1 MTWKTFTAAFAKY
14 VNLDEL
20 VYDISLLVLAL
31 FLRGMFVPPG
41 KTVVDVLTP
50 LTAALLLI
58 VIFFSVA
65 YLVGFL
71 QLKYAE
77 SLKDRPERLETVKG
91 ISVVTLIGMIITLT
105 IVFVRS
111 FPGADPVLW
120 MACIFGGIG
129 MAISGLSISIQWRE
143 KEGCSV
149 SIFIFLLSSLILYL
163 FLTFLGA
170 EMSGNEVVASSA
182 EPALARFG
190 IAVVIFF
197 VLFIVED
204 IISAKLFDGK
214 NRAGIVIKAIIFNA
228 VIPLLAALM
237 MGFWQEIAAVGM
249 AGVFQKGDAL
259 GFILAGVLFLTI
271 LGVRVLMALAPPYR
285 IINTGIGIASFI
297 VYIVMLVINIGSTA
311 GVGQ

>member
-1 MTWKTFTAAFAKY
+1 MTLKTVTAVFSKY

-20 VYDISLLVLAL
+20 VYDITLLVLAL
-31 FLRGMFVPPG
+31 FLRGLFVPHG

-50 LTAALLLI
+50 LGAALLLI
-58 VIFFSVA
+58 TIFFSVA

-77 SLKDRPERLETVKG
+77 SLKDRPETLETVKG

-120 MACIFGGIG
+120 MACIFGGVG
-129 MAISGLSISIQWRE
+129 MAISGLSISVQWGE

-170 EMSGNEVVASSA
+170 EMTGNEVVASSA

-190 IAVVIFF
+190 IAVIIFF
-197 VLFIVED
+197 VLFILGD

-214 NRAGIVIKAIIFNA
+214 NRAGIAIKAVIFNA
-228 VIPLLAALM
+228 VIPLMAALM
-237 MGFWQEIAAVGM
+237 MGFWQEIAAAGLVGI
-249 AGVFQKGDAL
+249 FQNGDLL

-271 LGVRVLMALAPPYR
+271 LGMRVLMALAPPYR
-285 IINTGIGIASFI
+285 IINTGIGLASFT
-297 VYIVMLVINIGSTA
+297 VYVIILVDNISAAIGKSP
-311 GVGQ
+311 